1 VAAASRRALPA
12 PEALRRDVRTLTTLL
27 GDAIRAHDG
36 EALYARVEGLRRA
49 VIRLHERPTPS
60 RAAGVRR
67 LAAAVDPGDAVTVA
81 RAFTAFFQLVN
92 VAEERQR
99 VRELRARGARD
110 VPAPLEDPVELTE
123 VLTAHPTEAKRRAV
137 VEHLWRIGDTM
148 DALDD
153 PRCAGRVRLDLER
166 RLREDV
172 ASLWLTDPIR
182 MHPPTPLD
190 EVRATMALF
199 DRTIFTT
206 LPRVLRSVGPAA
218 RIRWATWV
226 GGDRDGNPRVTA
238 EVTAEAARISRDHV
252 LRGYETAARRIARA
266 LSVSRADVPASPAL
280 RRSLAR
286 DARAFPARA
295 AELER
300 TLPDAP
306 HRRKL
311 VLVAERLAATREGRG
326 GAYEGPDAFRRDV
339 ATLRASLREGGAG
352 VLADGDLVHLAWQA
366 DAFGFHLA
374 SIEVRQHAAVLRRA
388 LERADP
394 EVDATF
400 RTIADVHRD
409 LGAEACPRFVVSFTR
424 GAADIAAVYTL
435 AGRADR
441 GLPRRLDVV
450 PLFESGAE
458 LADAPRILDDIVAL
472 PAVRARL
479 RANGGRFEVM
489 LGYSDSAK
497 EAGVLAASV
506 ALYETQAAIRAWSRR
521 RGITVTLFHGR
532 GGALGRGGGP
542 TARAI
547 VAQPPGTVDGRFKV
561 TEQGE
566 VAFAR
571 YGDPDIAWHH
581 LEQVVRAVSAAPGP
595 REPDPARRH
604 RRTIRAMRI
613 ASERAWRDLVTTP
626 GFAGCVAAC
635 TPIEHI
641 ATLPIASRPVS
652 RTGTVED
659 LDALRAIPWVF
670 SWAQARVNLP
680 GWFGL
685 GTGLEAAAASAGG
698 LTALRRLFREWPFF
712 AVVLENA
719 SLSLA
724 KADRGLA
731 TRYLQR
737 AGRPDVTE
745 VILGEWDRTE
755 TMILRV
761 TGEDRLLADRPSLR
775 ASIDLRAPYVSV
787 LSHLQLQHLGDPRG
801 TRVVQATIGG
811 IAAGL
816 QNTG

>member
-1 VAAASRRALPA
+1 VAARGGRRAGPA
-12 PEALRRDVRTLTTLL
+12 PEPLRRDVRLLTTLL

-36 EALYARVEGLRRA
+36 EDLYGTVERLRRA
-49 VIRLHERPTPS
+49 VIALHERPGPS
-60 RAAGVRR
+60 RAAAVRR
-67 LAAAVDPGDAVTVA
+67 LVAAVEPGDALRVA

-92 VAEERQR
+92 VAEDRQR
-99 VRELRARGARD
+99 VRELRERGARD
-110 VPAPLEDPVELTE
+110 HPAPLDPPVELTE

-137 VEHLWRIGDTM
+137 VEHLWRLGDTL

-153 PRCAGRVRLDLER
+153 PRCAGRVRADLER
-166 RLREDV
+166 RLGEDV
-172 ASLWLTDPIR
+172 TSLWLTDPVR
-182 MHPPTPLD
+182 RHAPTPLD

-206 LPRVLRSVGPAA
+206 LPRVLRSVGPDV

-238 EVTAEAARISRDHV
+238 DVTAEAARIAREHV

-266 LSVSRADVPASPAL
+266 LSVSSGDVPPSPAL
-280 RRSLAR
+280 RRSLTR

-295 AELER
+295 AELDR

-311 VLVAERLAATREGRG
+311 VLVAERLAATRGGHG
-326 GAYEGPDAFRRDV
+326 GAYEDPDAFRHDV
-339 ATLRASLREGGAG
+339 ALLRDSLRSGGAA
-352 VLADGDLVHLAWQA
+352 VLADGDLAHLAWQA

-374 SIEVRQHAAVLRRA
+374 SIEVRQHAAVLRA
-388 LERADP
+388 AVATPDLEV
-394 EVDATF
+394 EATF
-400 RTIADVHRD
+400 RTIAALQRD
-409 LGAEACPRFVVSFTR
+409 LGVEACPRFVISFTR
-424 GAADIAAVYTL
+424 SAEDVAAVYAL
-435 AGRADR
+435 ARRADPA
-441 GLPRRLDVV
+441 LPRRLDVV

-458 LADAPRILDDIVAL
+458 LARATEILDAIVAL
-472 PAVRARL
+472 PPVRTRL
-479 RANGGRFEVM
+479 RANGRRLEVM

-497 EAGVLAASV
+497 ETGVLAASI
-506 ALYETQAAIRAWSRR
+506 ALYETQAAIAAWARR
-521 RGITVTLFHGR
+521 EDIAVTLFHGR

-581 LEQVVRAVSAAPGP
+581 LEQVVRAVGDAPG
-595 REPDPARRH
+595 RRVHDPARAH
-604 RRTIRAMRI
+604 RRPIAAMRE
-613 ASERAWRDLVTTP
+613 ASERAWRELVTTP
-626 GFAGCVAAC
+626 GFAGCVTAV
-635 TPIEHI
+635 TPIAHI

-652 RTGTVED
+652 RTGTVDD

-670 SWAQARVNLP
+670 AWAQARVNLP

-685 GTGLEAAAASAGG
+685 GTGLEAAAETPGG
-698 LTALRRLFREWPFF
+698 VTALRRLHRGWPFF
-712 AVVLENA
+712 AVLLENA

-724 KADRGLA
+724 KADRELA
-731 TRYLQR
+731 RR
-737 AGRPDVTE
+737 ALERADRPD
-745 VILGEWDRTE
+745 IAGSIMAEWDRTE
-755 TMILRV
+755 SWILRL
-761 TGEDRLLADRPSLR
+761 TGEDRLLAGRPALR
-775 ASIDLRAPYVSV
+775 ASIDLRAPYVDA
-787 LSHLQLQHLGDPRG
+787 LSYLQLAHRDDR
-801 TRVVQATIGG
+801 RVVQATIGG

>member
-1 VAAASRRALPA
+1 MGSPGEGRRTRPA
-12 PEALRRDVRTLTTLL
+12 PDALRRDVRLLTTLL
-27 GDAIRAHDG
+27 GDQIRAHDG
-36 EALYARVEGLRRA
+36 EALYATVEGLRRA
-49 VIRLHERPTPS
+49 VIRLHERPTPA

-67 LAAAVDPGDAVTVA
+67 RVATIDPDEAIRVA

-92 VAEERQR
+92 VAEDRQR
-99 VRELRARGARD
+99 VRELRARGAHDLPSPIRR
-110 VPAPLEDPVELTE
+110 PVELTE

-137 VEHLWRIGDTM
+137 VEHLWRISDTL
-148 DALDD
+148 DSLDD
-153 PRCAGRVRLDLER
+153 PRCAGRVRADLQR
-166 RLREDV
+166 RLAEDV
-172 ASLWLTDPIR
+172 ASLWLTDPVR
-182 MHPPTPLD
+182 LHAPTPLD

-206 LPRVLRSVGPAA
+206 LPRLLSSVGPDV
-218 RIRWATWV
+218 RVRWATWV

-238 EVTAEAARISRDHV
+238 DVTAEAARIARDHV
-252 LRGYETAARRIARA
+252 LRGYETASRRIARA
-266 LSVSRADVPASPAL
+266 LSVSAADVPPSTAL
-280 RRSLAR
+280 RRSLTR

-295 AELER
+295 AELAR

-311 VLVAERLAATREGRG
+311 VLVAERLAAVREGRG
-326 GAYEGPDAFRRDV
+326 GAYEGPDAFRRDI
-339 ATLRASLREGGAG
+339 ALLRASLREGGAAI
-352 VLADGDLVHLAWQA
+352 LAEGELAHLAWQA

-374 SIEVRQHAAVLRRA
+374 SVEVRQHAAVLRRA
-388 LERADP
+388 VAEPDA

-400 RTIADVHRD
+400 RTIAALHRD
-409 LGAEACPRFVVSFTR
+409 LGVASCPRFVVSFTR
-424 GAADIAAVYTL
+424 AAADVAAVYTL
-435 AGRADR
+435 ARRADR
-441 GLPRRLDVV
+441 ALPRHLDVV

-458 LADAPRILDDIVAL
+458 LARATEILDAIVAV

-479 RANGGRFEVM
+479 RANGDRYEVM

-497 EAGVLAASV
+497 EAGVLAASI
-506 ALYETQAAIRAWSRR
+506 ALYDTQRRMAAWARR
-521 RGITVTLFHGR
+521 RGITLTLFHGR

-547 VAQPPGTVDGRFKV
+547 VAQPPGSVDGRFKV

-581 LEQVVRAVSAAPGP
+581 LEQVVRAVATAPG
-595 REPDPARRH
+595 RRTPDPARAH
-604 RRTIRAMRI
+604 PRTIATMRD

-626 GFAGCVAAC
+626 GFARFVTAA
-635 TPIEHI
+635 TPIAHI
-641 ATLPIASRPVS
+641 ASLPIASRPVS

-685 GTGLEAAAASAGG
+685 GAGLEAVADERGG
-698 LTALRRLFREWPFF
+698 LTELRRLYADWPFF
-712 AVVLENA
+712 AVLLENA

-724 KADRGLA
+724 KADAGLA
-731 TRYLQR
+731 AR
-737 AGRPDVTE
+737 ALARAERPDIAAT
-745 VILGEWDRTE
+745 IKGEWDRTE
-755 TMILRV
+755 RLILAV
-761 TGEDRLLADRPSLR
+761 TREPRLLASRPGLL
-775 ASIDLRAPYVSV
+775 ASIELRAPYVDV
-787 LSHLQLQHLGDPRG
+787 LSYLQLEHHDDR
-801 TRVVQATIGG
+801 RVVQATIGG